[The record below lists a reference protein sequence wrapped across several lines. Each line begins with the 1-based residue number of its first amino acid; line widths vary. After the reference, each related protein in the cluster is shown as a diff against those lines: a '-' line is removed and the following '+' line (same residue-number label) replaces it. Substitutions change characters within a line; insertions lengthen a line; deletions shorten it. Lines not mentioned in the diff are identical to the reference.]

1 MSKVR
6 SETNHALRPQGA
18 SERALPPRAG
28 STRNQPQEAVNLT
41 RLAPWTPFRFDVNAP
56 ATEPD
61 WLVEGLM
68 ARGMI
73 TMLSGD
79 TSAGKSF
86 VSLALAMAVL
96 NGGDTWLGC
105 PVAGPGRVLII
116 ENEMPLYDVEHRL
129 RGFGIHNEHWHR
141 LAYLDKSQA
150 VALDDA
156 EQADQLSGVVD
167 AFAPDLLILDTLF
180 SLAPGI
186 DHNSNGAA
194 AAFYRDV
201 LRPLA
206 RSTSLLLLHHENKPG
221 EHGRRAEY
229 AATGARAW
237 AHQADRHLTLAAV
250 GDKEVKHEPL
260 ENGGSRGSYALELD
274 GGKTRGALKPKL
286 NLSIE
291 TEGDPEG
298 RTIATEVRVVGE
310 RTRRNKSDRHKRV
323 LEALNH
329 GPMRRKELAL
339 ACGGEGGSFARAI
352 EELDK
357 AGAIVKDDGLW
368 TIPG

>member
-1 MSKVR
+1 MS
-6 SETNHALRPQGA
+6 RPA
-18 SERALPPRAG
+18 TSLDNDL
-28 STRNQPQEAVNLT
+28 S
-41 RLAPWTPFRFDVNAP
+41 PWRPFRFDVTSP

-73 TMLSGD
+73 TMLSAD
-79 TSAGKSF
+79 TSAGKSY

-96 NGGDTWLGC
+96 NGGGTWLGC
-105 PVAGPGRVLII
+105 PVTGPGRVLII
-116 ENEMPLYDVEHRL
+116 ENEMPFYDVEHRL
-129 RGFGIHNEHWHR
+129 RGFGVHNEHWQR

-156 EQADQLSGVVD
+156 QQAAQLAGVVE

-221 EHGRRAEY
+221 DHGRGKAEF

-237 AHQADRHLTLAAV
+237 AHQADRHLTLAAT

-260 ENGGSRGSYALELD
+260 DNGHSRGSYALELD
-274 GGKTRGALKPKL
+274 SGKTRGALKPKL
-286 NLSIE
+286 SLSLE
-291 TEGDPEG
+291 TEADSEG
-298 RTIATEVRVVGE
+298 RTIATEIRVVGE
-310 RTRRNKSDRHKRV
+310 RTRRIKSDRGGRII
-323 LEALNH
+323 EALKD
-329 GPMRRKELAL
+329 GPIRRKDLAD
-339 ACGGEGGSFARAI
+339 ACGGEGGSFDRALV
-352 EELDK
+352 EL
-357 AGAIVKDDGLW
+357 AGAHRIVKDGDHWKLA
-368 TIPG
+368 